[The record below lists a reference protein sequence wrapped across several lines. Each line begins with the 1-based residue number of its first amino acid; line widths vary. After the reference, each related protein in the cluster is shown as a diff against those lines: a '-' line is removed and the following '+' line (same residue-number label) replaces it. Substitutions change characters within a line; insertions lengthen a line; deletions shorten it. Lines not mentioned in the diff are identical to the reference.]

1 MGILGKEK
9 IKNEIIDTLELAKSK
24 FPGSSIS
31 LDALC
36 KKYRIDNSKRKNHSA
51 LIDCDLLTKVY
62 INLIDQ
68 KEPTLD
74 FKANNE
80 NKSEQ
85 INVQKSYFKKI
96 VYPSAEEIKLHAEYL
111 KNKIKRNF
119 FN

>member
-68 KEPTLD
+68 KEPTLN
-74 FKANNE
+74 FKANTE

-119 FN
+119 FS